1 MYDYVELHCHTNYS
15 LLDGASHP
23 EDLLHRAEELG
34 MDSLAV
40 TDHDGLYGVVRSYR
54 AARERG
60 IRPIIGVELTVRYH
74 EAPPEPFDSKRS
86 GLRTGF
92 DEGPV
97 EGEEGHHLVLLAKD
111 QTGYSNLC
119 RLVSRAQL
127 SQSKGNASLQF
138 EALREHTEGLFCLS
152 GCRRGEIATWLLAK
166 RRKEALKAG
175 ERYMLVFG
183 KENFW
188 IELQNHLLPDDQ
200 RLMAELVE
208 LARHLGVGYVATNNV
223 HYAERSGHQLQ
234 DVLVCIKNRT
244 TLDASRG
251 LRYANSEYHLK
262 SAGEM
267 AELFAG
273 YREAIAN
280 TRAIAEQC
288 SVDLNLTAYR
298 LPDFPVPEGETPFS
312 YLYKLCWEGGRRK
325 YGTITD
331 AVRRQLS
338 HELRVIERVG
348 LAGYF
353 LIVWDIVRFAKEHG
367 ILAQGR
373 GSAANSIVSYVLDI
387 TKVDPLRH
395 NLLFERFLSEDTHT
409 MPDIDIDF
417 SADRRDE
424 VIRYVY
430 EKYGEEYTG
439 MVANVVTFR
448 ARSAVRDVGKAL
460 GFPLPLLD
468 KVAKS
473 LDTRQAGSIG
483 DALAGIEAFADK
495 TKYLPW
501 RQLIELCRR
510 IDAFPRHLSIHAGG
524 MIITGSPLIDLVPLE
539 RATMPGRVVTQFN
552 KDDIE
557 DLGLIKIDLLGL
569 RALSLIQEALALIT
583 EHRGIE
589 LDLESVALDD
599 PAVFDMLC
607 RADTIGT
614 FQVESR
620 AQAQTLPKMRP
631 RKFEDIVVEIA
642 IIRPGPIQGNM
653 VHPFL
658 RRRQGLERVEYL
670 HPKLKPILEETLGVV
685 VFQEQ
690 VIRIAM
696 AIAGFSPGEAD
707 RLRRAMSRSRSRFEM
722 AKLSE
727 RFIEGAVGN
736 GVDADGVL
744 SAEIAQEIFRQLAG
758 FASYGFCKS
767 HAAAFAKT
775 AYDTLYLK
783 AHFPAEFY
791 CALLNNQPMGFY
803 RPGVITGDA
812 KRHGV
817 RVLPVHINRS
827 HDRCILEDGEI
838 RLGFSYVHGLGQAG
852 IARVEEARE
861 DGRFKSLGDFCRR
874 TRLSRRAV
882 ENLIMVG
889 AMDQWG
895 KQRRKLLW
903 ELGKLRYEEE
913 ELDLVLPDACT
924 ERGTPSRRSDGVE
937 LPALSKQERTG
948 IEYSLLGLPVSDQV
962 MALYRPRLEKLGVL
976 TSLDLEDHK
985 DREKVKVAGLVV
997 VRQRPPTAKGH
1008 VFITLEDEHG
1018 LVNVIVRPGVY
1029 QRFRHSLR
1037 GAPLIVVE
1045 GILQKQ
1051 GGVQSVL
1058 AQRAVALVEP

>member
-1 MYDYVELHCHTNYS
+1 MHGYVELHCHTNYS

-23 EDLLHRAEELG
+23 EDLLHRAQALG

-40 TDHDGLYGVVRSYR
+40 TDHDGLYGMVRFYQV
-54 AARERG
+54 AREKG
-60 IRPIIGVELTVRYH
+60 IKPILGAELTM
-74 EAPPEPFDSKRS
+74 
-86 GLRTGF
+86 
-92 DEGPV
+92 EG
-97 EGEEGHHLVLLAKD
+97 GYHLVLLAKD

-119 RLVSRAQL
+119 RLISHAQVSH
-127 SQSKGNASLQF
+127 SKGNASLDF
-138 EALREHTEGLFCLS
+138 EALRKHAEGLFCLS
-152 GCRRGEIATWLLAK
+152 GCRKGEIARLLLAK
-166 RRKEALKAG
+166 RKKEAFQVG
-175 ERYMLVFG
+175 QRYVRVFG

-188 IELQNHLLPDDQ
+188 IELQNHLLPDDH
-200 RLMAELVE
+200 RLIAELIA

-223 HYAERSGHQLQ
+223 HYAERSGRQLQ

-251 LRYANSEYHLK
+251 LRYPNSEYYLK
-262 SAGEM
+262 SAEEM
-267 AELFAG
+267 RELFAV
-273 YREAIAN
+273 YPEAIAN

-288 SVDLNLTAYR
+288 HLDLNLAAYR
-298 LPDFPVPEGETPFS
+298 LPEFPVPQVETPFS
-312 YLYKLCWEGGRRK
+312 YLCGLCWEGARRK
-325 YGTITD
+325 YGPITNEALRQVQDTAQD
-331 AVRRQLS
+331 AVRRQL
-338 HELRVIERVG
+338 HRELRVIEKTG

-353 LIVWDIVRFAKEHG
+353 LVVWDIVRFAKERG

-373 GSAANSIVSYVLDI
+373 GSAANSIVAYVLDI

-395 NLLFERFLSEDTHT
+395 NLLFERFLSQDAHT
-409 MPDIDIDF
+409 MPDIDVDF
-417 SADRRDE
+417 SARRRDE

-473 LDTRQAGSIG
+473 LDTRQAVGIG
-483 DALAGIEAFADK
+483 DALAGVEDFADK
-495 TKYLPW
+495 VGYLPW
-501 RQLIELCRR
+501 QQLIALCRQ
-510 IDAFPRHLSIHAGG
+510 IDGFPRHLSIHVGG
-524 MIITGSPLIDLVPLE
+524 MIITGSPLVDLVPLE
-539 RATMPGRVVTQFN
+539 RATMPGRVVIQFN
-552 KDDIE
+552 KDDVE

-569 RALSLIQEALALIT
+569 RTLSLIEEALELIKA
-583 EHRGIE
+583 HRGIE
-589 LDLESVALDD
+589 LDLENNPLDD

-607 RADTIGT
+607 RADTIGA

-620 AQAQTLPKMRP
+620 AQAQTLPRMRP
-631 RKFEDIVVEIA
+631 RQFEDIVVEIA
-642 IIRPGPIQGNM
+642 LIRPGPIQGNM

-658 RRRQGLERVEYL
+658 CRRQGLEKVKYL

-707 RLRRAMSRSRSRFEM
+707 GLRRAMSRHRSASEM
-722 AKLSE
+722 DKLRE
-727 RFIEGAVGN
+727 RFMEGASGN
-736 GVDADGVL
+736 GVDEDI
-744 SAEIAQEIFRQLAG
+744 AEEIFRQLAG

-783 AHFPAEFY
+783 AHFPTEFY

-803 RPGVITGDA
+803 RPGVVVGDA
-812 KRHGV
+812 RRHRV
-817 RVLPVHINRS
+817 RLLPVHINRS
-827 HDRCILEDGEI
+827 HGRCTLEACAEAALLTRRSDGGI

-852 IARVEEARE
+852 IARLEEAQE
-861 DGRFKSLGDFCRR
+861 DGPFRSLGDFCRR

-895 KQRRKLLW
+895 KPRRKLLW

-913 ELDLVLPDACT
+913 ELELVFADACT
-924 ERGTPSRRSDGVE
+924 ELGRSDGIE
-937 LPALSKQERTG
+937 LPDLSRAERMG
-948 IEYSLLGLPVSDQV
+948 IEYGVLGLPVGDQV
-962 MALYRPRLEKLGVL
+962 MALYRPWLQKMGILS
-976 TSLDLEDHK
+976 SLDLEVRRDK
-985 DREKVKVAGLVV
+985 EKVKVAGLVV
-997 VRQRPPTAKGH
+997 VRQAPPTAKGH
-1008 VFITLEDEHG
+1008 VFITLEDEWG

-1029 QRFRHSLR
+1029 EKFRHSLR
-1037 GAPLIVVE
+1037 NAPLIAVE
-1045 GILQKQ
+1045 GVLQRRD
-1051 GGVQSVL
+1051 GGESVL
-1058 AQRAVALVEP
+1058 VERAVALTRP